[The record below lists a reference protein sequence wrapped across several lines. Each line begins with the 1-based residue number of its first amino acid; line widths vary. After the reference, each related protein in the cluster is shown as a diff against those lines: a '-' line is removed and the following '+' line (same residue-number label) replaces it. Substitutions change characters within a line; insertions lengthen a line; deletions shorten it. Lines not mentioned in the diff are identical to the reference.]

1 MHIGYRRDIDGLR
14 FIAVSSVVL
23 FHAGLETMS
32 GGFVGVDIFFVISG
46 YLITC
51 GLFKDADGQGISIAR
66 FYERR
71 IKRIIPAY
79 AAVIVATM
87 LAGLFV
93 LLPSQL
99 ADLGKSALAATLFVA
114 NIHFWTGAGYF
125 AGDPLSHPLL
135 HLWSLAVEEQFYIV
149 WPVFVLLLY
158 RMGLARWRVPLILAG
173 IAVTLVA
180 SQLMLGYSAKT
191 AFYMA
196 PLRAW
201 ELLVG
206 ALLACGHWPRL
217 KAGWMAHAIGA
228 LALALILVPMFTY
241 TEASQFP
248 GVRAAAPCLGAAL
261 VIYRDERYPS
271 FLARA
276 LSLRLPVFIGTISY
290 SLYIWHWPIL
300 SLVWI
305 AHGGQPSVPVR
316 ILLVAVMIGVATLSW
331 RYIERPFRTGA
342 PPPAGRQDSAGIGLA
357 ARAVAGTGRTLA
369 FGGGVLAC
377 LALLTG
383 GLVATHGLPERLPVQ
398 AARLDALARLPYV
411 TDNGCVFA
419 ETVPRDAG
427 SRCFAQAD
435 RIAGPKVVLWGDSFA
450 GQHIP
455 TIEHHFRTAEESVV
469 SVVATGCSPL
479 PGANQ
484 YFGKGRADYRCQR
497 MNRMIFDQL
506 QHRRDI
512 RGVILVG
519 RWSNLYGLQAPGGI
533 FDPNARFLTDAGH
546 RRYSL
551 ANSLAVMEAS
561 LDRTITML
569 RARGI
574 AVAVLREPPRYT
586 EAIQPCV
593 ARALW
598 YGASPDRCTI
608 ATREE
613 DRFRA
618 PINAVF
624 TRLANRH
631 PDITIFDPTPNLC
644 TAERC
649 SGFRNGILITQDI
662 EHLTP
667 KGSEI
672 ALRGLSLF
680 Q

>member
-248 GVRAAAPCLGAAL
+248 GCRRALSGRGPGDLS
-261 VIYRDERYPS
+261 R
-271 FLARA
+271 RA
-276 LSLRLPVFIGTISY
+276 LSLVSGPRPLAAPARLHRHDLLFA
-290 SLYIWHWPIL
+290 LYLALADPF
-300 SLVWI
+300 
-305 AHGGQPSVPVR
+305 A
-316 ILLVAVMIGVATLSW
+316 GVDRPW
-331 RYIERPFRTGA
+331 RPAFRPG
-342 PPPAGRQDSAGIGLA
+342 PHPAGGRDDRRCHAVVALYRTALPDRGRRP
-357 ARAVAGTGRTLA
+357 RAGRT
-369 FGGGVLAC
+369 
-377 LALLTG
+377 
-383 GLVATHGLPERLPVQ
+383 
-398 AARLDALARLPYV
+398 
-411 TDNGCVFA
+411 
-419 ETVPRDAG
+419 
-427 SRCFAQAD
+427 
-435 RIAGPKVVLWGDSFA
+435 
-450 GQHIP
+450 
-455 TIEHHFRTAEESVV
+455 
-469 SVVATGCSPL
+469 
-479 PGANQ
+479 
-484 YFGKGRADYRCQR
+484 
-497 MNRMIFDQL
+497 
-506 QHRRDI
+506 
-512 RGVILVG
+512 
-519 RWSNLYGLQAPGGI
+519 AP
-533 FDPNARFLTDAGH
+533 
-546 RRYSL
+546 
-551 ANSLAVMEAS
+551 AS
-561 LDRTITML
+561 AWRP
-569 RARGI
+569 AP
-574 AVAVLREPPRYT
+574 LREP
-586 EAIQPCV
+586 
-593 ARALW
+593 
-598 YGASPDRCTI
+598 GAHWPLAAAFWPAWRC
-608 ATREE
+608 
-613 DRFRA
+613 
-618 PINAVF
+618 
-624 TRLANRH
+624 
-631 PDITIFDPTPNLC
+631 
-644 TAERC
+644 
-649 SGFRNGILITQDI
+649 
-662 EHLTP
+662 
-667 KGSEI
+667 
-672 ALRGLSLF
+672 
-680 Q
+680 

>member
-248 GVRAAAPCLGAAL
+248 GCAAAPCLGAAL
-261 VIYRDERYPS
+261 AIYRDERYPS

-342 PPPAGRQDSAGIGLA
+342 PPAGRQDSARIGLA

-383 GLVATHGLPERLPVQ
+383 GWLPPMACPNACRFRPPGSMPSHACPMSPTMAASLPRPFPAMPAAGALPRLTGSPGPKWYSGAIPLPDSTFPPSSIISAPPRKASSRWLPPD
-398 AARLDALARLPYV
+398 AARCPA
-411 TDNGCVFA
+411 
-419 ETVPRDAG
+419 
-427 SRCFAQAD
+427 
-435 RIAGPKVVLWGDSFA
+435 
-450 GQHIP
+450 P
-455 TIEHHFRTAEESVV
+455 TSISA
-469 SVVATGCSPL
+469 
-479 PGANQ
+479 
-484 YFGKGRADYRCQR
+484 KG
-497 MNRMIFDQL
+497 
-506 QHRRDI
+506 
-512 RGVILVG
+512 
-519 RWSNLYGLQAPGGI
+519 
-533 FDPNARFLTDAGH
+533 
-546 RRYSL
+546 
-551 ANSLAVMEAS
+551 
-561 LDRTITML
+561 
-569 RARGI
+569 
-574 AVAVLREPPRYT
+574 
-586 EAIQPCV
+586 
-593 ARALW
+593 
-598 YGASPDRCTI
+598 
-608 ATREE
+608 
-613 DRFRA
+613 A
-618 PINAVF
+618 PI
-624 TRLANRH
+624 
-631 PDITIFDPTPNLC
+631 
-644 TAERC
+644 
-649 SGFRNGILITQDI
+649 
-662 EHLTP
+662 
-667 KGSEI
+667 I
-672 ALRGLSLF
+672 AASA
-680 Q
+680 

>member
-248 GVRAAAPCLGAAL
+248 GC
-261 VIYRDERYPS
+261 
-271 FLARA
+271 
-276 LSLRLPVFIGTISY
+276 
-290 SLYIWHWPIL
+290 
-300 SLVWI
+300 
-305 AHGGQPSVPVR
+305 
-316 ILLVAVMIGVATLSW
+316 
-331 RYIERPFRTGA
+331 A
-342 PPPAGRQDSAGIGLA
+342 PPRPVW
-357 ARAVAGTGRTLA
+357 AR
-369 FGGGVLAC
+369 
-377 LALLTG
+377 
-383 GLVATHGLPERLPVQ
+383 P
-398 AARLDALARLPYV
+398 
-411 TDNGCVFA
+411 
-419 ETVPRDAG
+419 
-427 SRCFAQAD
+427 
-435 RIAGPKVVLWGDSFA
+435 W
-450 GQHIP
+450 
-455 TIEHHFRTAEESVV
+455 
-469 SVVATGCSPL
+469 
-479 PGANQ
+479 
-484 YFGKGRADYRCQR
+484 
-497 MNRMIFDQL
+497 
-506 QHRRDI
+506 
-512 RGVILVG
+512 
-519 RWSNLYGLQAPGGI
+519 
-533 FDPNARFLTDAGH
+533 
-546 RRYSL
+546 
-551 ANSLAVMEAS
+551 
-561 LDRTITML
+561 
-569 RARGI
+569 
-574 AVAVLREPPRYT
+574 
-586 EAIQPCV
+586 
-593 ARALW
+593 
-598 YGASPDRCTI
+598 
-608 ATREE
+608 
-613 DRFRA
+613 
-618 PINAVF
+618 
-624 TRLANRH
+624 
-631 PDITIFDPTPNLC
+631 
-644 TAERC
+644 
-649 SGFRNGILITQDI
+649 
-662 EHLTP
+662 
-667 KGSEI
+667 
-672 ALRGLSLF
+672 
-680 Q
+680 